1 MAGYFFVAFS
11 LAEDLDSD
19 NEDDLRLFEE
29 FNSSKICQDMRSKF
43 GKSYNRRHSIVSS
56 SPRPSP
62 AYPSSAFDP
71 SLLNDQ
77 TEVDTVVSSN
87 IADCDSLSVPPRSAI
102 DLDTNAASNKKVGKT
117 FYAFTFGTVNA
128 SINVL
133 ILNCYTLFAK
143 LISEILFKF
152 KNLLSISLIRQK
164 EPKSW
169 QKQIHRSVI
178 TKSIESDVGI
188 VIAWQR
194 N

>member
-1 MAGYFFVAFS
+1 M
-11 LAEDLDSD
+11 
-19 NEDDLRLFEE
+19 
-29 FNSSKICQDMRSKF
+29 KSKF
-43 GKSYNRRHSIVSS
+43 GKSYNRRHSVVSS
-56 SPRPSP
+56 SPRSTP

-87 IADCDSLSVPPRSAI
+87 ITDCDSLSVPPPSAI
-102 DLDTNAASNKKVGKT
+102 DSNTNAASNKKVGKT
-117 FYAFTFGTVNA
+117 LYMPLLLGRYA

-178 TKSIESDVGI
+178 TKSIESDVWHCNCLAKELTSRK
-188 VIAWQR
+188 VMQ
-194 N
+194 